1 MTLVSLSSLEVR
13 CVQLFKYLQ
22 LSRVEKSLGYLAEVL
37 NKKKLKNEM
46 MTNDM

>member
-1 MTLVSLSSLEVR
+1 MTPVSLSSLEVR

-37 NKKKLKNEM
+37 NKNLKNEM
-46 MTNDM
+46 MMNHM